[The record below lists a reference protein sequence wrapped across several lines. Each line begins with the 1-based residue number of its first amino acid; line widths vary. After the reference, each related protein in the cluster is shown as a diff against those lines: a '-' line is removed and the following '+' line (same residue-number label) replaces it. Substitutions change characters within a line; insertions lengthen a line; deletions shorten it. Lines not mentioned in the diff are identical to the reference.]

1 MLGLMVLHIVALLC
15 WLACLLYLPMLI
27 AGSDSRLQELI
38 NPRHKFGSAARLVF
52 TQIAGPAAIVAIVA
66 GTLLIVVT
74 GTTAPWLAAKLAL
87 VSLLVVGHTLLG
99 LLVLRVEADN
109 NKPVQPWC
117 TLLLVFFSLLAVTI
131 IWLVLSKPDWEVSRW
146 IS

>member
-1 MLGLMVLHIVALLC
+1 MLGLKVLHIVALLC

-27 AGSDSRLQELI
+27 AGSESRRQELI

-87 VSLLVVGHTLLG
+87 VSLLVVGHALLG
-99 LLVLRVEADN
+99 LLVLRVEADD
-109 NKPVQPWC
+109 NKALQPWC
-117 TLLLVFFSLLAVTI
+117 TLLLVFFGLLAVAI
-131 IWLVLSKPDWEVSRW
+131 VWLVLAKPDWQMSSW
-146 IS
+146 TS